1 MNVTVSRFF
10 QRTPPLEKKESRDDD
25 GNDERFITTTKTQ
38 FCDEFSSAHARRVS
52 EMMRVGV
59 FFSPEKRL
67 MMMRE
72 TKEREKEREKKCGK
86 TKKPKNQKIL
96 LLPPAWPLFLLLH
109 FLVFLHSC
117 FAQQTRQKRK
127 WGKKGPHQRR
137 SSHRVLLLL
146 KLLPYR
152 IRYRAIPISF
162 LFSLTTLSSS
172 SCVAFWKSLIFRP
185 PERIIIIIIVF
196 RNAVSYFNIIG

>member
-67 MMMRE
+67 MMRE
-72 TKEREKEREKKCGK
+72 TKERERERKREKVRQNGK
-86 TKKPKNQKIL
+86 IKKPKNPKI
-96 LLPPAWPLFLLLH
+96 P
-109 FLVFLHSC
+109 
-117 FAQQTRQKRK
+117 
-127 WGKKGPHQRR
+127 
-137 SSHRVLLLL
+137 SS
-146 KLLPYR
+146 
-152 IRYRAIPISF
+152 AAF
-162 LFSLTTLSSS
+162 SSS
-172 SCVAFWKSLIFRP
+172 AFSPELLIFAR
-185 PERIIIIIIVF
+185 EYLCVQYTIWHLRQVT
-196 RNAVSYFNIIG
+196 IGILQLGITTF

>member
-72 TKEREKEREKKCGK
+72 TKERER
-86 TKKPKNQKIL
+86 
-96 LLPPAWPLFLLLH
+96 LFLLLH

-117 FAQQTRQKRK
+117 FAQQQDKRENGEK
-127 WGKKGPHQRR
+127 RD
-137 SSHRVLLLL
+137 
-146 KLLPYR
+146 R
-152 IRYRAIPISF
+152 I
-162 LFSLTTLSSS
+162 
-172 SCVAFWKSLIFRP
+172 K
-185 PERIIIIIIVF
+185 EE
-196 RNAVSYFNIIG
+196 AVTGCCCC

>member
-67 MMMRE
+67 MMRE
-72 TKEREKEREKKCGK
+72 TKERERERKREKVRQNGK
-86 TKKPKNQKIL
+86 IKKPKNPKI
-96 LLPPAWPLFLLLH
+96 PSSAAFSSSAFSRISSQLFRTT
-109 FLVFLHSC
+109 
-117 FAQQTRQKRK
+117 TRQKRK

-162 LFSLTTLSSS
+162 LFS
-172 SCVAFWKSLIFRP
+172 SL
-185 PERIIIIIIVF
+185 
-196 RNAVSYFNIIG
+196 

>member
-72 TKEREKEREKKCGK
+72 TKERERERKREKVRQNGK
-86 TKKPKNQKIL
+86 IKKPKNQKI
-96 LLPPAWPLFLLLH
+96 PSSAAFSSSAFSRISSQLFRTT
-109 FLVFLHSC
+109 
-117 FAQQTRQKRK
+117 TRQKRK

-185 PERIIIIIIVF
+185 PERIIIIIVF

>member
-1 MNVTVSRFF
+1 
-10 QRTPPLEKKESRDDD
+10 
-25 GNDERFITTTKTQ
+25 
-38 FCDEFSSAHARRVS
+38 
-52 EMMRVGV
+52 
-59 FFSPEKRL
+59 
-67 MMMRE
+67 MRE
-72 TKEREKEREKKCGK
+72 TKERERERKRESARKGK
-86 TKKPKNQKIL
+86 IKKPKNQKI
-96 LLPPAWPLFLLLH
+96 PSSAAFSSSAFSRISSQLFRTT
-109 FLVFLHSC
+109 
-117 FAQQTRQKRK
+117 TRQKRK

>member
-67 MMMRE
+67 MMTRE
-72 TKEREKEREKKCGK
+72 TKERERERKREKVTKWQNQKKNQK
-86 TKKPKNQKIL
+86 TKK
-96 LLPPAWPLFLLLH
+96 FLLLLSAFFFFCIFSYFFTVVSH
-109 FLVFLHSC
+109 NNK
-117 FAQQTRQKRK
+117 TKEK
-127 WGKKGPHQRR
+127 MGKKGTASKKKQSPGAAAAKTP
-137 SSHRVLLLL
+137 S
-146 KLLPYR
+146 LPNKVSRDSYFF
-152 IRYRAIPISF
+152 SF
-162 LFSLTTLSSS
+162 LFDDSFVVKLRCVLEISHLSAARTHHHHHHRFS
-172 SCVAFWKSLIFRP
+172 
-185 PERIIIIIIVF
+185 
-196 RNAVSYFNIIG
+196 

>member
-67 MMMRE
+67 MMRE
-72 TKEREKEREKKCGK
+72 TKERERERKREKVRQNGK
-86 TKKPKNQKIL
+86 IKNHQNTKK
-96 LLPPAWPLFLLLH
+96 FLLSAAFSSSAFSRISSQL
-109 FLVFLHSC
+109 FRTT
-117 FAQQTRQKRK
+117 TRQKRK

-146 KLLPYR
+146 KLLPHR
-152 IRYRAIPISF
+152 IRSRAIPISF
-162 LFSLTTLSSS
+162 LFSSTTLSSS

-185 PERIIIIIIVF
+185 PERIIIIIVF

>member
-72 TKEREKEREKKCGK
+72 TKERERERKREKVAQQKRKSHPPKMAKSKNQK
-86 TKKPKNQKIL
+86 TKKFL
-96 LLPPAWPLFLLLH
+96 LLPLFLLLH

-117 FAQQTRQKRK
+117 FAQQQDKRENGEK
-127 WGKKGPHQRR
+127 RD
-137 SSHRVLLLL
+137 
-146 KLLPYR
+146 R
-152 IRYRAIPISF
+152 IKEEAV
-162 LFSLTTLSSS
+162 TG
-172 SCVAFWKSLIFRP
+172 SCCC
-185 PERIIIIIIVF
+185 
-196 RNAVSYFNIIG
+196 

>member
-72 TKEREKEREKKCGK
+72 TKERERERKREKVRQ
-86 TKKPKNQKIL
+86 KKPKNQKI
-96 LLPPAWPLFLLLH
+96 PSSAVCRFFFFCIFSYFFTVVSH
-109 FLVFLHSC
+109 NNK
-117 FAQQTRQKRK
+117 TKEK
-127 WGKKGPHQRR
+127 MGKKGTASKKKQSPGAAAAAKTP
-137 SSHRVLLLL
+137 S
-146 KLLPYR
+146 LPNKVSRDSYFF
-152 IRYRAIPISF
+152 SF
-162 LFSLTTLSSS
+162 LFDDSFVVKLRCVLEISHLSAARTHHHHHHRFS
-172 SCVAFWKSLIFRP
+172 
-185 PERIIIIIIVF
+185 
-196 RNAVSYFNIIG
+196 

>member
-67 MMMRE
+67 MMTRE
-72 TKEREKEREKKCGK
+72 TKERERERKREKVTKWQNQKKNQK
-86 TKKPKNQKIL
+86 TKK
-96 LLPPAWPLFLLLH
+96 FLLLLSAFFFFCIFSYFFTVVSH
-109 FLVFLHSC
+109 NNK
-117 FAQQTRQKRK
+117 TKEK
-127 WGKKGPHQRR
+127 MGKKGTASKKKQSPGAAAAKTP
-137 SSHRVLLLL
+137 S
-146 KLLPYR
+146 LPNKVSRDSYFF
-152 IRYRAIPISF
+152 SF
-162 LFSLTTLSSS
+162 LFDDSFVVKLRCVLEISHLSAARTHHHHHRFS
-172 SCVAFWKSLIFRP
+172 
-185 PERIIIIIIVF
+185 
-196 RNAVSYFNIIG
+196 

>member
-67 MMMRE
+67 MMTRE
-72 TKEREKEREKKCGK
+72 TKERERERKREKVTKWQNQK
-86 TKKPKNQKIL
+86 KKPKNQKI
-96 LLPPAWPLFLLLH
+96 PSSAVCLFLLLH

-117 FAQQTRQKRK
+117 FAQQQDKRENGEK
-127 WGKKGPHQRR
+127 RD
-137 SSHRVLLLL
+137 
-146 KLLPYR
+146 R
-152 IRYRAIPISF
+152 IKEEAV
-162 LFSLTTLSSS
+162 TG
-172 SCVAFWKSLIFRP
+172 SCCC
-185 PERIIIIIIVF
+185 
-196 RNAVSYFNIIG
+196 

>member
-72 TKEREKEREKKCGK
+72 TKERERERKTREKVRQMGQK
-86 TKKPKNQKIL
+86 TKKPKNSFFCSSAAFSSSAFSRISSQ
-96 LLPPAWPLFLLLH
+96 LFRTT
-109 FLVFLHSC
+109 
-117 FAQQTRQKRK
+117 TRQKRK

-137 SSHRVLLLL
+137 SSHRELLLL
-146 KLLPYR
+146 KLLPHR

-162 LFSLTTLSSS
+162 LFFSL
-172 SCVAFWKSLIFRP
+172 
-185 PERIIIIIIVF
+185 
-196 RNAVSYFNIIG
+196 

>member
-1 MNVTVSRFF
+1 MNATVSSFC

-72 TKEREKEREKKCGK
+72 TKERERERKREKVRQNGK
-86 TKKPKNQKIL
+86 IKKPKNQKI
-96 LLPPAWPLFLLLH
+96 PSSAAFSSSAFSRISSQLFRTT
-109 FLVFLHSC
+109 
-117 FAQQTRQKRK
+117 TRQKRK

-185 PERIIIIIIVF
+185 PERIIIIIVF

>member
-72 TKEREKEREKKCGK
+72 TKERERERKREKVRQNGAKSKNQK
-86 TKKPKNQKIL
+86 TKK
-96 LLPPAWPLFLLLH
+96 FLLLLA
-109 FLVFLHSC
+109 FSSSAFSRISSQLFRTT
-117 FAQQTRQKRK
+117 TRQKRK

-162 LFSLTTLSSS
+162 LFFSL
-172 SCVAFWKSLIFRP
+172 
-185 PERIIIIIIVF
+185 
-196 RNAVSYFNIIG
+196 

>member
-72 TKEREKEREKKCGK
+72 TKERERERKRERCDKMAKSKNQK
-86 TKKPKNQKIL
+86 TKKFL
-96 LLPPAWPLFLLLH
+96 LLPLFLLLH

-117 FAQQTRQKRK
+117 FAQQQDKRENGEK
-127 WGKKGPHQRR
+127 RD
-137 SSHRVLLLL
+137 
-146 KLLPYR
+146 R
-152 IRYRAIPISF
+152 I
-162 LFSLTTLSSS
+162 
-172 SCVAFWKSLIFRP
+172 K
-185 PERIIIIIIVF
+185 EE
-196 RNAVSYFNIIG
+196 AVTGCCCC

>member
-67 MMMRE
+67 MMTRE
-72 TKEREKEREKKCGK
+72 TKERERERKREKVTKWQNK
-86 TKKPKNQKIL
+86 KKKPKNQKI
-96 LLPPAWPLFLLLH
+96 PSSAAFSSSAFSRISSQLFRTT
-109 FLVFLHSC
+109 
-117 FAQQTRQKRK
+117 TRQKRK

-162 LFSLTTLSSS
+162 LFFSL
-172 SCVAFWKSLIFRP
+172 
-185 PERIIIIIIVF
+185 
-196 RNAVSYFNIIG
+196 

>member
-67 MMMRE
+67 MMRE
-72 TKEREKEREKKCGK
+72 TKERERKKERKSATKWQNQK
-86 TKKPKNQKIL
+86 TKKPKN
-96 LLPPAWPLFLLLH
+96 
-109 FLVFLHSC
+109 
-117 FAQQTRQKRK
+117 
-127 WGKKGPHQRR
+127 
-137 SSHRVLLLL
+137 
-146 KLLPYR
+146 
-152 IRYRAIPISF
+152 SF
-162 LFSLTTLSSS
+162 FCRFFFFCIFS
-172 SCVAFWKSLIFRP
+172 
-185 PERIIIIIIVF
+185 
-196 RNAVSYFNIIG
+196 

>member
-72 TKEREKEREKKCGK
+72 TKERERERKREKVDKMAK
-86 TKKPKNQKIL
+86 SKNQKTQKFL
-96 LLPPAWPLFLLLH
+96 LLPLFLLLH
-109 FLVFLHSC
+109 FLLNC
-117 FAQQTRQKRK
+117 
-127 WGKKGPHQRR
+127 
-137 SSHRVLLLL
+137 
-146 KLLPYR
+146 
-152 IRYRAIPISF
+152 
-162 LFSLTTLSSS
+162 
-172 SCVAFWKSLIFRP
+172 
-185 PERIIIIIIVF
+185 
-196 RNAVSYFNIIG
+196 

>member
-67 MMMRE
+67 MMR
-72 TKEREKEREKKCGK
+72 
-86 TKKPKNQKIL
+86 
-96 LLPPAWPLFLLLH
+96 
-109 FLVFLHSC
+109 
-117 FAQQTRQKRK
+117 
-127 WGKKGPHQRR
+127 
-137 SSHRVLLLL
+137 
-146 KLLPYR
+146 
-152 IRYRAIPISF
+152 
-162 LFSLTTLSSS
+162 
-172 SCVAFWKSLIFRP
+172 
-185 PERIIIIIIVF
+185 
-196 RNAVSYFNIIG
+196 AVSYTHLTLPTKRIV

>member
-67 MMMRE
+67 MMRE
-72 TKEREKEREKKCGK
+72 TKERERERKRESARKGK
-86 TKKPKNQKIL
+86 IKKPKNQKI
-96 LLPPAWPLFLLLH
+96 P
-109 FLVFLHSC
+109 
-117 FAQQTRQKRK
+117 
-127 WGKKGPHQRR
+127 
-137 SSHRVLLLL
+137 SS
-146 KLLPYR
+146 
-152 IRYRAIPISF
+152 AAF
-162 LFSLTTLSSS
+162 SSS
-172 SCVAFWKSLIFRP
+172 AFSRISSQLFRTKDKR
-185 PERIIIIIIVF
+185 ENGEKRDRIKEE
-196 RNAVSYFNIIG
+196 AVTGCCCC

>member
-72 TKEREKEREKKCGK
+72 TKERERERKREKVRQNGK
-86 TKKPKNQKIL
+86 IKKPKNQKIL
-96 LLPPAWPLFLLLH
+96 LLPLFLLLH
-109 FLVFLHSC
+109 FLVFLR
-117 FAQQTRQKRK
+117 AQ
-127 WGKKGPHQRR
+127 
-137 SSHRVLLLL
+137 
-146 KLLPYR
+146 
-152 IRYRAIPISF
+152 
-162 LFSLTTLSSS
+162 LFRT
-172 SCVAFWKSLIFRP
+172 
-185 PERIIIIIIVF
+185 
-196 RNAVSYFNIIG
+196 

>member
-67 MMMRE
+67 MMMMRE
-72 TKEREKEREKKCGK
+72 TKERDIFCIFSYFFTVVSHNNK
-86 TKKPKNQKIL
+86 TKEKM
-96 LLPPAWPLFLLLH
+96 
-109 FLVFLHSC
+109 
-117 FAQQTRQKRK
+117 
-127 WGKKGPHQRR
+127 GKKGTASKKKQSPGAAAAKTP
-137 SSHRVLLLL
+137 SSPNKVSRDS
-146 KLLPYR
+146 YFC
-152 IRYRAIPISF
+152 SF
-162 LFSLTTLSSS
+162 LFDDSFVVKLRCVLEISHLSAARTHHHHHRFS
-172 SCVAFWKSLIFRP
+172 
-185 PERIIIIIIVF
+185 
-196 RNAVSYFNIIG
+196 

>member
-67 MMMRE
+67 MMMMRE
-72 TKEREKEREKKCGK
+72 TKERERERKREKVRQNGK
-86 TKKPKNQKIL
+86 IKKPKNQKI
-96 LLPPAWPLFLLLH
+96 PSSVAFSSSAFSRISSQLFRTT
-109 FLVFLHSC
+109 
-117 FAQQTRQKRK
+117 TRQKRK

-146 KLLPYR
+146 LKLLPYR

-162 LFSLTTLSSS
+162 LFFSL
-172 SCVAFWKSLIFRP
+172 
-185 PERIIIIIIVF
+185 
-196 RNAVSYFNIIG
+196 